1 MTTTTTDDEDSNP
14 ILIDVQNDREA
25 QFLASQQARLEKI
38 RINAEQNS
46 ALLDNDNAQQKRK
59 DFWIMMKN
67 ICSSFDSQLSVLIG
81 ENEEEEGEI
90 SAKRQSKSDVENS
103 CRKNKDSRKMYV
115 TAQQRNEALAK
126 LQAIQLTIRCLG
138 HYTLHPSKFTTDEEK
153 YLPTELIKFTMP
165 ELPTADLRLLNT
177 EIQVRDQ

>member
-126 LQAIQLTIRCLG
+126 LQGI
-138 HYTLHPSKFTTDEEK
+138 
-153 YLPTELIKFTMP
+153 
-165 ELPTADLRLLNT
+165 
-177 EIQVRDQ
+177 